1 MTTDPQPAPGFDPV
15 SGQPLA
21 PGAQPA
27 LLEKKLLAP
36 VWHTVAIV
44 VLLLGNSFLSAWL
57 ASTAIPS
64 SASVS
69 EKMRL
74 VQYAATI
81 VLELL
86 LLFLVWVGLR
96 LGQTTI
102 RELIGGRWETVEDFL
117 LDVALGFGFFVVAYG
132 VILGLSF
139 AIGLAKPGQAES
151 TKKLAS
157 MIAPHTLG
165 GLLLFVALST
175 VAGFIEEIIFRGYL
189 QRQIGVL
196 TGNIYTGL
204 VVSAL
209 VFGASHGY
217 EGWRRMLLI
226 FVLGLMFG
234 FMALWRKSLRPGMI
248 GHACFDS
255 FQGIALFVATRMGL
269 LQGH

>member
-1 MTTDPQPAPGFDPV
+1 MTTEPQPAPGFDPV

-21 PGAQPA
+21 PAAQPA
-27 LLEKKLLAP
+27 LLEKRFLAP

-44 VLLLGNSFLSAWL
+44 ALLLANSFFSAW
-57 ASTAIPS
+57 ASKAIS
-64 SASVS
+64 SSTSVS

-81 VLELL
+81 VLELFL
-86 LLFLVWVGLR
+86 LLLVWVGLR
-96 LGQTTI
+96 LGQTRI
-102 RELIGGRWETVEDFL
+102 RELIGGRWKTVEDFL
-117 LDVALGFGFFVVAYG
+117 LDVALGVGFWIVAYG
-132 VILGLSF
+132 VIAGLSF
-139 AIGLAKPGQAES
+139 AIGLAKPGQVENAR
-151 TKKLAS
+151 KLAS

-165 GLLLFVALST
+165 GLFLFVALST
-175 VAGFIEEIIFRGYL
+175 VAGFIEEIVFRGYL

-196 TGNIYTGL
+196 TGNIYAGL

-234 FMALWRKSLRPGMI
+234 FLALWRKSLRPGMI

-255 FQGIALFVATRMGL
+255 FQGVALFVATRMGI